1 MGGGGSTGL
10 GIIPKKQF
18 YYCFPYFDDKRNT
31 YFSEQKME
39 VKQDANKDDISSCL
53 MTKYLPKTAQSFS
66 IHIELMD
73 ICGSI

>member
-1 MGGGGSTGL
+1 MKFTFLFLNLAKIQIFIYGGVGGSTGL

-53 MTKYLPKTAQSFS
+53 MTKYQ
-66 IHIELMD
+66 
-73 ICGSI
+73 